1 MPCGCHFDM
10 IYDTLFDMNPFEMTV
25 ISKSGFEMTL
35 ALKSRKVRNDYQFD
49 MTPGCRFDMTAQI

>member
-10 IYDTLFDMNPFEMTV
+10 IDDTLLDMTLFEKTV
-25 ISKSGFEMTL
+25 ISESYFEMTL

-49 MTPGCRFDMTAQI
+49 MTPDCRFDMTAQI